1 MSLQPSKMVLPPNHM
16 YQYSLVNAL
25 MSGVS
30 SSGISVSALLEKGPA
45 STLVGLGTFNSVR
58 GEMMLLNGSCYQMLP
73 GDRLN
78 IAKAS
83 DECPFVTLS
92 NFEAEQTFAN
102 VTFSNKAD
110 LDKLLSQWFPESANA
125 FLSYR
130 MTGRFSHVKCRTV
143 EGKENSTETL
153 IAVAAKQVV
162 EDYEDIEGD
171 IVAYRSP
178 DYWQGLGVAGQ
189 HLHFI
194 SRDRSK
200 GGHIL
205 DLNTGKAGVEVQVA
219 VIVDVHMELPRSV
232 AFSKAEMKTDDI
244 GLRKIEG

>member
-1 MSLQPSKMVLPPNHM
+1 M

-30 SSGISVSALLEKGPA
+30 SSGISVSALFEKGPA

-58 GEMMLLNGSCYQMLP
+58 GEMLLLDGACYQMLP

-78 IAKAS
+78 VANAN

-92 NFEAEQTFAN
+92 NFQAEQTFAN
-102 VTFSNKAD
+102 VTFNGKAE
-110 LDKLLSQWFPESANA
+110 LDKLLSQWCPQSGNA

-130 MTGRFSHVKCRTV
+130 MTGRFSQVKCRTV
-143 EGKENSTETL
+143 EGQEGSTETL
-153 IAVAAKQVV
+153 TEVATKQVV
-162 EDYEDIEGD
+162 EDYENIEGD
-171 IVAYRSP
+171 IVGYRSP

-194 SRDRSK
+194 NRDRSK
-200 GGHIL
+200 GGHVL
-205 DLNTGKAGVEVQVA
+205 DLHAGEAGVEIQVA
-219 VIVDVHMELPRSV
+219 IIVDVHMELPRSV
-232 AFSKAEMKTDDI
+232 AFSKAEMKTDDV